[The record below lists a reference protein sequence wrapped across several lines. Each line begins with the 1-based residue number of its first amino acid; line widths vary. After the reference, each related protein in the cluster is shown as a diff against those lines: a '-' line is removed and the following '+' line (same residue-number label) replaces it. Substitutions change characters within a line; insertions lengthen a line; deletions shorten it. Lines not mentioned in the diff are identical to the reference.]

1 MKITHFFCRNIA
13 IIEYVDI
20 SAIEYADI
28 AIFTNCPPNSRPLQP
43 FALSYNWFRFAG
55 IFMNNETII
64 ASARRTIL
72 SQAASISALDDLVTD
87 DFAQTI
93 AGIASSKGRLVVSG
107 IGKSAIVAQKIVA
120 TLNSTGT
127 PALFMHAADAIHGD
141 LGMIT
146 SDDIVM
152 IISKSGDSPEIK
164 VLLPLVKGF
173 GNQVIGMVG
182 NLSSYLAT
190 HADRVINTTVQQESC
205 PNNLAPTNST
215 TAQMVMGDA
224 LAVCLMEMKNFKTED
239 FARFHP
245 GGALGKKL
253 YLRVSDL
260 VAANKP
266 QVNKNQSVK
275 EVIMAITLN
284 RLGAT
289 AVMDEQNRV
298 IGIVTDGDIRRML
311 EKNDTIGSLT
321 AADIMCS
328 SPKQINTNAL
338 AAEALEIMR
347 HHNINQLLVM
357 NDHSYI
363 GIIHLQ
369 DLIREGII

>member
-1 MKITHFFCRNIA
+1 
-13 IIEYVDI
+13 
-20 SAIEYADI
+20 
-28 AIFTNCPPNSRPLQP
+28 
-43 FALSYNWFRFAG
+43 
-55 IFMNNETII
+55 MNNETII
-64 ASARRTIL
+64 ASARRTIV
-72 SQAASISALDDLVTD
+72 SQAASISALTDLVTA
-87 DFAQTI
+87 DFAQTV

-146 SDDIVM
+146 SDDIVL

-190 HADRVINTTVQQESC
+190 HADRVINTTVLQESC

-215 TAQMVMGDA
+215 TAQLVMGDA

-260 VAANKP
+260 VATNKP

-275 EVIMAITLN
+275 EVILAITQH

-289 AVMDEQNRV
+289 AVMDESNQV

-321 AADIMCS
+321 AADIMS
-328 SPKQINTNAL
+328 GAPKQINTDAL
-338 AAEALEIMR
+338 AAEALELMR

-363 GIIHLQ
+363 GIIHIQ